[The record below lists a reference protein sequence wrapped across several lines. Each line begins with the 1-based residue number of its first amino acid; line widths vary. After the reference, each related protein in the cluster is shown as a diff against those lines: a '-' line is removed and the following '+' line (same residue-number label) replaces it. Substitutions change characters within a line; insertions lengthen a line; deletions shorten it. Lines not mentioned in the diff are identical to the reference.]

1 MAKILIVD
9 DEAKI
14 RELIKKYATYEGYI
28 CDEAPDGED
37 AIKLCE
43 TKDYDLII
51 MDVMMNNIDGF
62 EAV

>member
-37 AIKLCE
+37 AVGFNADGTIFTIRAKLF
-43 TKDYDLII
+43 LL
-51 MDVMMNNIDGF
+51 NN
-62 EAV
+62 